1 MRAVAAPQMLVDP
14 GLEPKRTKPPN
25 RITHVL
31 NCPRTACVVAEV
43 ALLQNEDQLQKHGC
57 PRLLTT
63 ATTAS
68 LAILSHSITREVKW
82 RFDGF
87 HWKYIFEWKHNDFAI
102 STSYTM
108 KCGAEQ

>member
-43 ALLQNEDQLQKHGC
+43 ALLQNEDSFQKHRF
-57 PRLLTT
+57 PQLLTK
-63 ATTAS
+63 ATTES
-68 LAILSHSITREVKW
+68 LVNLSHPITREV
-82 RFDGF
+82 
-87 HWKYIFEWKHNDFAI
+87 E
-102 STSYTM
+102 
-108 KCGAEQ
+108 